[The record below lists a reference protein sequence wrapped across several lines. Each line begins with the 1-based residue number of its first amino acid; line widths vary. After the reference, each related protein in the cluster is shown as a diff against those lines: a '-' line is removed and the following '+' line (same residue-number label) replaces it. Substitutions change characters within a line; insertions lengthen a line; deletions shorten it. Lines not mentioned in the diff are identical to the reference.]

1 MAKETTDH
9 NDNAEKS
16 IAPGDIVE
24 WIKEKGYSWMTVE
37 EIDGDQ
43 AICTYRVLDSPLDGV
58 ARPTA
63 LIPQQAY
70 LPLNELKVIRGH

>member
-9 NDNAEKS
+9 NENAEKA

-24 WIKEKGYSWMTVE
+24 WLKEKGYRWMTVE

-43 AICTYRVLDSPLDGV
+43 ALCTYRVLDRPLDG
-58 ARPTA
+58 ARPIA
-63 LIPQQAY
+63 LSPNQAY
-70 LPLNELKVIRGH
+70 FPLNELKVIRGH